1 MSVLDRVRRAE
12 ATPNASSP
20 TPLRYTE
27 LKRSVKQEML
37 ERVGYDEVSRM
48 AAAVSSERSREE
60 LRPAIEAVLNARE
73 TGPLTAREQARI
85 VREILDD
92 VVGLGPL

>member
-1 MSVLDRVRRAE
+1 MSVLERIRRAE
-12 ATPNASSP
+12 SIPSASSSI
-20 TPLRYTE
+20 PLRYTE

-60 LRPAIEAVLNARE
+60 LRPAIEPCSMR
-73 TGPLTAREQARI
+73 GRRS
-85 VREILDD
+85 R
-92 VVGLGPL
+92 

>member
-12 ATPNASSP
+12 STSGIASP
-20 TPLRYTE
+20 APLRYAE

-48 AAAVSSERSREE
+48 AAAVSPERSREE
-60 LRPAIEAVLNARE
+60 LRPAIEAVLNARA
-73 TGPLTAREQARI
+73 TGTLTAREQA
-85 VREILDD
+85 
-92 VVGLGPL
+92 